1 MADAIERL
9 MLQVDASVELLR
21 RELAAGE
28 RPMEQLEKRA
38 ARMADSVDG
47 SIAKM
52 GSRFGEFA
60 RLADDSAK
68 RAERSFE
75 ASFAQVRTIAGQAIK
90 GPTIDGKIDLGIEEL
105 RRQSAEVGRQ
115 AQAYQLITEAMQ
127 RAALAAG
134 DTSQA
139 TRLAIQAADAQRIEA
154 ERTSAALAQEAGALE
169 RVQIELMQS
178 AQAVEVFVTSHQRI
192 AQAAQIDRDAA
203 EAATRLA
210 GAQQLLA
217 REAIE
222 VRSAIDPMY
231 AAQVRFDQEMEKA
244 DRLLAAGVF
253 GQREYGQA
261 VQVARDRLQQHAIAV
276 AGNVSQEVKHA
287 KQLGRTQAAMQ
298 GISYQAQD
306 TFTQLSMG
314 ANVFN
319 VLAVQGMQATGQ
331 MTLLDGKVGKF
342 AQTMQGPWGLAI
354 SAGILVLGALTK
366 DLDLFDD
373 KLGDAIDKLKKDAKE
388 TALNEQAKRIYGR
401 TLDGVTTALVENKKA
416 LDQLADAGKTAA
428 RQALENAL
436 NENLKLKVIRA
447 QTAALVENAK
457 AYLEVQRSR
466 ASGPGQGAELAALD
480 LPRRQAQLDALKGA
494 LKSTDDQIAE
504 ADRQIQEALSR
515 RVVERAARQAEELI
529 REKYDRQIEAVRRR
543 AVAEKTV
550 STELNRQVKALEKQR
565 DVELEAEQRRQQRER
580 KAERDAEREAGRA
593 GTLTRFVSPV
603 DGGRVSSGFG
613 PRTAPKP
620 GASTFHKG
628 IDIAAPIGT
637 AVKSAAGGVVIHAGR
652 LGGLGNAIIVD
663 HGGGTITEYGHLSSV
678 LVQRGQR
685 VQQGDRIG
693 AVGNTG
699 ISTGPHLDYRVK
711 VRGKYVDPRTGRFA
725 TDETAVD
732 LRATRA
738 GETTARREEAAE
750 RRELR
755 DDTAFTRDYLQA
767 RRKLLDATARTATSA
782 DREALAREE
791 IEAEAV
797 AEQRE
802 IGNRLKAGS
811 ISAEQA
817 LMQSAVVEGTRKQ
830 RLQNIEIDKATRL
843 IEARYDTAA
852 EEGASRLDVLRIQ
865 QDTAAT
871 ERERRRIGREILDLE
886 QQLRR
891 QTLERVRDTSQDPL
905 AVQRARDQLGRLPEV
920 EAAEDT
926 RFAQQASSPIEAYRD
941 RLKAATSDTTNALQS
956 IAVDGFGRLEDAGAS
971 AAAQAVTDLLGI
983 GGVAGDVI
991 GGVVADLAR
1000 LAIQKAIVASIG
1012 GGIFGFADG
1021 GALSV
1026 LPGFADGGIPGFA
1039 GGGSP
1044 GGLIRGPGTGR
1055 SDSILAMLSNG
1066 KGAIRVSNKEF
1077 IVNAAATSEWLPELA
1092 AINSGRL
1099 KKFAGG
1105 GLIAPSMPTLR
1116 EPRPN
1121 YARMR
1126 SAAQDRLQVDT
1137 RVRVEASDMLLAK
1150 VEDTTVRTVGAAAE
1164 PIMAGATS
1172 KTMRKLSR
1180 PGLPGGWG

>member
-115 AQAYQLITEAMQ
+115 AQAYQLITDAMQ
-127 RAALAAG
+127 RAAIAAG

-178 AQAVEVFVTSHQRI
+178 AQAVEVFVTSHQRV

-244 DRLLAAGVF
+244 DRLLAASVF

-261 VQVARDRLQQHAIAV
+261 VQVARDRLQQHAVAV
-276 AGNVSQEVKHA
+276 AGNVAQEVSHA
-287 KQLGRTQAAMQ
+287 RQLGRTQAAMQ

-401 TLDGVTTALVENKKA
+401 TLEGVTAAIADNHKA
-416 LDQLADAGKTAA
+416 LERMADAGKTAA
-428 RQALENAL
+428 RQALEEAL
-436 NENLKLKVIRA
+436 NQNLVAKALRA
-447 QTAALVENAK
+447 KTAAQVEDAK
-457 AYLEVQRSR
+457 AYLAAQRAR
-466 ASGPGQGAELAALD
+466 ASGSGQGADLAALD
-480 LPRRQAQLDALKGA
+480 LAGRQRALDDLQAKLKD
-494 LKSTDDQIAE
+494 TDTQIAKND
-504 ADRQIQEALSR
+504 ADIETALSR
-515 RVVERAARQAEELI
+515 RVVERAGRSAEDRI
-529 REKYDRQIEAVRRR
+529 RESYDRQIEAVRRR
-543 AVAEKTV
+543 AVAEHTV

-565 DVELEAEQRRQQRER
+565 DAELEAEQRRQQRQR
-580 KAERDAEREAGRA
+580 AAERESTGSANRQFGREIDIAGARAIVASIGGRVTSGLRSRADQERIYADKQAGRHVGPVAKPGTSAHERGQALDIAYGPGISVASIKKAFADAGVTLRKVLNEPSQRVYHVEWGKPGRA
-593 GTLTRFVSPV
+593 GP
-603 DGGRVSSGFG
+603 
-613 PRTAPKP
+613 
-620 GASTFHKG
+620 
-628 IDIAAPIGT
+628 
-637 AVKSAAGGVVIHAGR
+637 SAE
-652 LGGLGNAIIVD
+652 
-663 HGGGTITEYGHLSSV
+663 TM
-678 LVQRGQR
+678 QR
-685 VQQGDRIG
+685 
-693 AVGNTG
+693 
-699 ISTGPHLDYRVK
+699 
-711 VRGKYVDPRTGRFA
+711 
-725 TDETAVD
+725 
-732 LRATRA
+732 RAQA
-738 GETTARREEAAE
+738 EE
-750 RRELR
+750 RKDLR

-817 LMQSAVVEGTRKQ
+817 LMQSAVVKGTRKQ

-871 ERERRRIGREILDLE
+871 ERERRQIGRQILDLE

-891 QTLERVRDTSQDPL
+891 QMLERVRDTSQDPL
-905 AVQRARDQLGRLPEV
+905 AVQRAKDQLGRLPDV
-920 EAAEDT
+920 EAAEDK
-926 RFAQQASSPIEAYRD
+926 RFDQQAASPIEAYRD

-991 GGVVADLAR
+991 GGVIADLAR
-1000 LAIQKAIVASIG
+1000 LAIQKAIVATIG
-1012 GGIFGFADG
+1012 GSLFGFADG

-1026 LPGFADGGIPGFA
+1026 LPGFAD
-1039 GGGSP
+1039 

-1077 IVNAAATSEWLPELA
+1077 IVNAAATAQWLPELA

-1126 SAAQDRLQVDT
+1126 SASQDRLQVDT
-1137 RVRVEASDMLLAK
+1137 RVRVDASDMLMAR
-1150 VEDTTVRTVGAAAE
+1150 VEETSVRAVGAAAE

>member
-1 MADAIERL
+1 
-9 MLQVDASVELLR
+9 
-21 RELAAGE
+21 
-28 RPMEQLEKRA
+28 
-38 ARMADSVDG
+38 
-47 SIAKM
+47 
-52 GSRFGEFA
+52 
-60 RLADDSAK
+60 
-68 RAERSFE
+68 
-75 ASFAQVRTIAGQAIK
+75 
-90 GPTIDGKIDLGIEEL
+90 
-105 RRQSAEVGRQ
+105 
-115 AQAYQLITEAMQ
+115 MQ

-244 DRLLAAGVF
+244 DRLLSAGVF

-261 VQVARDRLQQHAIAV
+261 VQVARDRLQQHAVAV
-276 AGNVSQEVKHA
+276 AGNVAQEVSHA
-287 KQLGRTQAAMQ
+287 RQLGRTQAAMQ

-342 AQTMQGPWGLAI
+342 AQTMQGPYGLAI

-373 KLGDAIDKLKKDAKE
+373 KLGDAIESLKKDA
-388 TALNEQAKRIYGR
+388 EQSAMTDLAKRRFRVSIE
-401 TLDGVTTALVENKKA
+401 GVSEAIREQSKA
-416 LDQLADAGKTAA
+416 LDDSIKSTRSAAEQSNIAAKVERDRQIAIRRTTLAL
-428 RQALENAL
+428 LE
-436 NENLKLKVIRA
+436 K
-447 QTAALVENAK
+447 AK
-457 AYLEVQRSR
+457 AELAATQSIVGDTEATQFFDQRRVREAEIAVEKARKDLETAEQSVQRSR
-466 ASGPGQGAELAALD
+466 IELANEAALRAVD
-480 LPRRQAQLDALKGA
+480 PIAQINKLY
-494 LKSTDDQIAE
+494 DDQVAAAKRAANAE
-504 ADRQIQEALSR
+504 AKRGQ
-515 RVVERAARQAEELI
+515 VVDGNLTREIAGIERKR
-529 REKYDRQIEAVRRR
+529 
-543 AVAEKTV
+543 
-550 STELNRQVKALEKQR
+550 KA
-565 DVELEAEQRRQQRER
+565 ELEAEQARQQRQR
-580 KAERDAEREAGRA
+580 RAERDSTGSANRQFGREIDIAGARA
-593 GTLTRFVSPV
+593 IVASI
-603 DGGRVSSGFG
+603 GGRVTSGLRSRADQERIFADKQAGRHVG
-613 PRTAPKP
+613 PVARPGTSAHERGQALDIAYGPGISVASIKKAFADAGVTLRKVLNEPSQRVYHVEWGKP
-620 GASTFHKG
+620 GKAG
-628 IDIAAPIGT
+628 P
-637 AVKSAAGGVVIHAGR
+637 SAE
-652 LGGLGNAIIVD
+652 
-663 HGGGTITEYGHLSSV
+663 TM
-678 LVQRGQR
+678 QR
-685 VQQGDRIG
+685 
-693 AVGNTG
+693 
-699 ISTGPHLDYRVK
+699 
-711 VRGKYVDPRTGRFA
+711 
-725 TDETAVD
+725 
-732 LRATRA
+732 RAQA
-738 GETTARREEAAE
+738 EE
-750 RRELR
+750 RKDLR

-871 ERERRRIGREILDLE
+871 ERERRQIGREILDLE

-905 AVQRARDQLGRLPEV
+905 AVQRARDQLGRLPEI

-983 GGVAGDVI
+983 GGVAGEVI

-1026 LPGFADGGIPGFA
+1026 LPGYADGGIPGFA

-1077 IVNAAATSEWLPELA
+1077 IVNAAATAQWLPELA

-1126 SAAQDRLQVDT
+1126 SASQDRLQVDT
-1137 RVRVEASDMLLAK
+1137 RVRVDASDMLMAR
-1150 VEDTTVRTVGAAAE
+1150 VEETSVRAVGAAAE

>member
-1 MADAIERL
+1 MTGVADGGRN
-9 MLQVDASVELLR
+9 
-21 RELAAGE
+21 
-28 RPMEQLEKRA
+28 RA
-38 ARMADSVDG
+38 PD
-47 SIAKM
+47 
-52 GSRFGEFA
+52 
-60 RLADDSAK
+60 
-68 RAERSFE
+68 
-75 ASFAQVRTIAGQAIK
+75 
-90 GPTIDGKIDLGIEEL
+90 
-105 RRQSAEVGRQ
+105 
-115 AQAYQLITEAMQ
+115 
-127 RAALAAG
+127 
-134 DTSQA
+134 
-139 TRLAIQAADAQRIEA
+139 
-154 ERTSAALAQEAGALE
+154 
-169 RVQIELMQS
+169 
-178 AQAVEVFVTSHQRI
+178 
-192 AQAAQIDRDAA
+192 
-203 EAATRLA
+203 
-210 GAQQLLA
+210 
-217 REAIE
+217 
-222 VRSAIDPMY
+222 
-231 AAQVRFDQEMEKA
+231 
-244 DRLLAAGVF
+244 
-253 GQREYGQA
+253 
-261 VQVARDRLQQHAIAV
+261 V
-276 AGNVSQEVKHA
+276 AG
-287 KQLGRTQAAMQ
+287 
-298 GISYQAQD
+298 
-306 TFTQLSMG
+306 
-314 ANVFN
+314 
-319 VLAVQGMQATGQ
+319 
-331 MTLLDGKVGKF
+331 
-342 AQTMQGPWGLAI
+342 
-354 SAGILVLGALTK
+354 
-366 DLDLFDD
+366 
-373 KLGDAIDKLKKDAKE
+373 
-388 TALNEQAKRIYGR
+388 
-401 TLDGVTTALVENKKA
+401 
-416 LDQLADAGKTAA
+416 
-428 RQALENAL
+428 
-436 NENLKLKVIRA
+436 
-447 QTAALVENAK
+447 
-457 AYLEVQRSR
+457 
-466 ASGPGQGAELAALD
+466 
-480 LPRRQAQLDALKGA
+480 
-494 LKSTDDQIAE
+494 
-504 ADRQIQEALSR
+504 

-565 DVELEAEQRRQQRER
+565 DAELEAEQRRQQRER
-580 KAERDAEREAGRA
+580 KADRDAEREAGRA

-613 PRTAPKP
+613 PRAAPKP

-637 AVKSAAGGVVIHAGR
+637 AVKSAAGGVIIHAGR

-663 HGGGTITEYGHLSSV
+663 HGGGTITEYGHLSSI

-738 GETTARREEAAE
+738 GEATARREEAAA

-817 LMQSAVVEGTRKQ
+817 LMQSAVMEGTRKQ
-830 RLQNIEIDKATRL
+830 RLQNIEIDKA
-843 IEARYDTAA
+843 
-852 EEGASRLDVLRIQ
+852 
-865 QDTAAT
+865 
-871 ERERRRIGREILDLE
+871 
-886 QQLRR
+886 
-891 QTLERVRDTSQDPL
+891 
-905 AVQRARDQLGRLPEV
+905 
-920 EAAEDT
+920 
-926 RFAQQASSPIEAYRD
+926 
-941 RLKAATSDTTNALQS
+941 
-956 IAVDGFGRLEDAGAS
+956 
-971 AAAQAVTDLLGI
+971 TDLLGI

-1026 LPGFADGGIPGFA
+1026 LPGFADGGLPGFA

-1077 IVNAAATSEWLPELA
+1077 IMNAASTAEWLPELVA
-1092 AINSGRL
+1092 MNSGRL
-1099 KKFAGG
+1099 RKFAGG

-1126 SAAQDRLQVDT
+1126 SGYQDRLQVDT
-1137 RVRVEASDMLLAK
+1137 RVRVEASDMLLAS
-1150 VEDTTVRTVGAAAE
+1150 VQDTTVRTVVVRDGQSFIIRLPVSGNSGTSTGNFGMQGA
-1164 PIMAGATS
+1164 PLV
-1172 KTMRKLSR
+1172 LSLLSE
-1180 PGLPGGWG
+1180 PGLARSNAVDCLDVADNAAVTYPAALANARARLLADGNAGQTFNGRFYGGVVTNRTESDDFRFRIERQIGEWAGLAL

>member
-1 MADAIERL
+1 MADATERL
-9 MLQVDASVELLR
+9 LLQVDASIELLR

-28 RPMEQLEKRA
+28 RPMEQLEKRSA
-38 ARMADSVDG
+38 KMADTVDG

-60 RLADDSAK
+60 RFADDSAK
-68 RAERSFE
+68 LAERSFE
-75 ASFAQVRTIAGQAIK
+75 ASFAQVRAIAGQAIK
-90 GPTIDGKIDLGIEEL
+90 GPTIDGKVDLGIEEL

-178 AQAVEVFVTSHQRI
+178 AQAVDVFVTSHQRV

-210 GAQQLLA
+210 GAQQQLA

-231 AAQVRFDQEMEKA
+231 AAQLRFDQEMEKA

-253 GQREYGQA
+253 GQREYAQA
-261 VQVARDRLQQHAIAV
+261 VQIARTNLQQHAAVV
-276 AGNVSQEVKHA
+276 AGNVMQEANHGR
-287 KQLGRTQAAMQ
+287 QLARTQFAMQ
-298 GISYQAQD
+298 NVSYSAQD
-306 TFTQLSMG
+306 MFTQLSMN
-314 ANVFN
+314 ANFFN
-319 VLAVQGMQATGQ
+319 VLAVQGMQATGA
-331 MTLLDGKVGKF
+331 MTVLEGRLGKF
-342 AQTMQGPWGLAI
+342 ATFMQGPWGLAI
-354 SAGILVLGALTK
+354 SGGILVLGALTK

-373 KLGDAIDKLKKDAKE
+373 KLGDATEKLKKDAAESALAE
-388 TALNEQAKRIYGR
+388 TAKKRFARSIEGVTAATIEQAK
-401 TLDGVTTALVENKKA
+401 A
-416 LDQLADAGKTAA
+416 LDAAARSEESAAERANINAKNKLAEALAVRQATSARLDEALALERSLKGSPLTNAYLSQNGERSQLQDRIKDLEAEKAKADAQVRKQQAQVEETRVDLAQEAA
-428 RQALENAL
+428 R
-436 NENLKLKVIRA
+436 
-447 QTAALVENAK
+447 
-457 AYLEVQRSR
+457 RSVDPIAR
-466 ASGPGQGAELAALD
+466 INRLYDE
-480 LPRRQAQLDALKGA
+480 QAQAA
-494 LKSTDDQIAE
+494 
-504 ADRQIQEALSR
+504 
-515 RVVERAARQAEELI
+515 ERAARAEARRGATVTSNLTNQLALI
-529 REKYDRQIEAVRRR
+529 ER
-543 AVAEKTV
+543 
-550 STELNRQVKALEKQR
+550 NRKAA
-565 DVELEAEQRRQQRER
+565 LEAEQVRQQRDR
-580 KAERDAEREAGRA
+580 KAERDAERANGPAANRQFGREIDIAGARA
-593 GTLTRFVSPV
+593 IVASI
-603 DGGRVSSGFG
+603 GGRVTSGQRSRADQERIYADKQAGRHVG
-613 PRTAPKP
+613 PVAKP
-620 GASTFHKG
+620 GTSAHERGKAL
-628 IDIAAPIGT
+628 DIAYGPGISVASIKK
-637 AVKSAAGGVVIHAGR
+637 AFADAGVTLR
-652 LGGLGNAIIVD
+652 K
-663 HGGGTITEYGHLSSV
+663 V
-678 LVQRGQR
+678 LNEPTQR
-685 VQQGDRIG
+685 VYHVEWGK
-693 AVGNTG
+693 A
-699 ISTGPHLDYRVK
+699 GPS
-711 VRGKYVDPRTGRFA
+711 A
-725 TDETAVD
+725 ETM
-732 LRATRA
+732 
-738 GETTARREEAAE
+738 ARRAQAEE
-750 RRELR
+750 RKDLR

-767 RRKLLDATARTATSA
+767 RRKLLEATSRTATSA

-817 LMQSAVVEGTRKQ
+817 LMQSVVVEGTRKQ

-843 IEARYDTAA
+843 IETRYDTAA

-865 QDTAAT
+865 QDTAVT
-871 ERERRRIGREILDLE
+871 ERDRQRIGRQILDLE

-891 QTLERVRDTSQDPL
+891 QMLERIRDSSQDPL
-905 AVQRARDQLGRLPEV
+905 AVQRAKDQLGRLPEV
-920 EAAEDT
+920 EAAEDN
-926 RFAQQASSPIEAYRD
+926 RFTQQVASPMEAYRA
-941 RLKAATSDTTNALQS
+941 RLQSATVDTNRALQS

-983 GGVAGDVI
+983 KGVAGDVI
-991 GGVVADLAR
+991 GGVIADLAR

-1012 GGIFGFADG
+1012 GGFFGFADG

-1026 LPGFADGGIPGFA
+1026 LPGFADGGLPGFA

-1077 IVNAAATSEWLPELA
+1077 IVNAAATSQWLPELA
-1092 AINSGRL
+1092 AINSGRMR
-1099 KKFAGG
+1099 KFAGG

-1126 SAAQDRLQVDT
+1126 SASQDRLQVDT
-1137 RVRVEASDMLLAK
+1137 RVRVDASPDLLAS
-1150 VEDTTVRTVGAAAE
+1150 VQDTTVRTVGAAAE

-1172 KTMRKLSR
+1172 RTVRQMRR
-1180 PGLPGGWG
+1180 PVLPGGMG